1 MSLRGRIIAA
11 FAYLLLLAVIA
22 LAVPFA
28 LNIERRAID
37 DAAASLGGQ
46 AQVIA
51 SSVSGVV
58 ARGNGGARLDEAV
71 EDYADDIDSEVVV
84 TDIEGQVLSASD
96 PGEIGAGDVPPE
108 IVRALDGDRV
118 RTERGGMLYVAVP
131 VIDRGL
137 QVGAVRLAQD
147 TAGLTSGVRRSW
159 LILGAV
165 GAVVIVAGM
174 GVAWALASS
183 LARPLKDLA
192 STARELGA
200 GRLSARAPEGGPA
213 EASEVALALNR
224 MAEDLSAAMDSQ
236 RDFIAN
242 ASHQLRTPLTGVRI
256 RLESIATGAGP
267 EATSAQAALTEID
280 RLSELVEDL
289 LLLARATEPATTGA
303 SVDMVGIARDSAERW
318 GPRAAEKE
326 QKVVADAAGSVV
338 AWTDADEVAHVL
350 DNLIENAIAY
360 CPPGTQIE
368 VAARNGG
375 GRAILSVADDGP
387 GIPDAERARVFERFF
402 RGQTGRRSGPGTG
415 LGLAIVKEIADRW
428 GAGIDLESRPDG
440 TTVTIAWPPLPTLNR
455 PIGKS

>member
-1 MSLRGRIIAA
+1 VSLRGRIIAA

-22 LAVPFA
+22 LAVPLA

-37 DAAASLGGQ
+37 DAAAGLGGQ

-58 ARGNGGARLDEAV
+58 ARGNAGDRLDEAV
-71 EDYADDIDSEVVV
+71 EDYADDIDSEVLV
-84 TDIEGQVLSASD
+84 TDIEGRVLAASGA
-96 PGEIGAGDVPPE
+96 PGLGAGVVPPE
-108 IVRALDGDRV
+108 IARALDGARV
-118 RTERGGMLYVAVP
+118 RTERGGTLFVAVP

-137 QVGAVRLAQD
+137 QVGAVRLAED
-147 TAGLTSGVRRSW
+147 TGELTSGVRRSW
-159 LILGAV
+159 LVLGAV

-183 LARPLKDLA
+183 LARPLKNLA
-192 STARELGA
+192 STAHELGT

-213 EASEVALALNR
+213 EANEVALALNR

-256 RLESIATGAGP
+256 RLESIVAGAGP
-267 EATSAQAALTEID
+267 EAASAEAALKEVD

-289 LLLARATEPATTGA
+289 LLLARATEPATTGT
-303 SVDMVGIARDSAERW
+303 SVDMADIARDSAERW
-318 GPRAAEKE
+318 RPRAAENE
-326 QKVVADAAGSVV
+326 QEVVARAPGSVV
-338 AWTDADEVAHVL
+338 AWTDAEEVARVF

-360 CPPGTQIE
+360 CPPGTRIE
-368 VAARNGG
+368 VAARNGD

-387 GIPDAERARVFERFF
+387 GIPDTERARVFERFF

-428 GAGIDLESRPDG
+428 GAGVDLESRPGG
-440 TTVTIAWPPLPTLNR
+440 TTVTIAWPALPTLNR
-455 PIGKS
+455 PVGKS